1 MRSFFQVLS
10 VAEVVL
16 KLTSFPPLP
25 VETVPLSDAL
35 GRVLAAGVT
44 ADEDLPL
51 AARSSMDGYA
61 VRAEDL
67 FGAGELSPAYIE
79 CVAQVSV
86 DKPTERAIGPGE
98 CASIVTGG
106 ILPEGADAVV
116 MVEHTSAL
124 EGDESGGVVTGTI
137 EVRRAVAPGEHV
149 MLRGEDAES
158 GSEALS
164 AGIRLRPQEIGLL
177 AALGKT
183 EVPVGRLPRAAVL
196 STGDEVI
203 PIDQKPR
210 PGQVRDVNSPAL
222 AAMIA
227 RAGATPISLG
237 LVPDQEAALEKA
249 LREGLEQCDALF
261 LSGGSS
267 IGVRDLTLAVVSRL
281 PGAEILAHG
290 VAMRPGKPLVLAR
303 VEQGGSAKA
312 IFGLPGQVTSAQVVM
327 HVLGLPFL
335 RGLMGDTASF
345 SWSRRAF
352 VPAVMGRNVASK
364 QGREDYVRIRLE
376 RSSKQELPVAQ
387 PVLGPSGLLRTLV
400 EADGL
405 VRIPAGD
412 EGLYEG
418 RKVAVCPLWHPGE
431 EPEGL
436 S

>member
-1 MRSFFQVLS
+1 MRSFFHVLS
-10 VAEVVL
+10 VAEAIE
-16 KLTSFPPLP
+16 KLVSFPILNAEP
-25 VETVPLSDAL
+25 VPLHAAL
-35 GRVLAAGVT
+35 GRVLAEDVQAR
-44 ADEDLPL
+44 EDLPL

-67 FGAGELSPAYIE
+67 FGAGESAPSYLE
-79 CVAQVSV
+79 CVAQVAV
-86 DKPTERAIGPGE
+86 DKPSDRALAPGE
-98 CASIVTGG
+98 CAGIVTGG

-124 EGDESGGVVTGTI
+124 EGDESGGAVRGTV
-137 EVRRAVAPGEHV
+137 EMRRAVAPGENV
-149 MLRGEDAES
+149 MLRGEDAEA
-158 GSEALS
+158 GSVALG
-164 AGIRLRPQEIGLL
+164 AGTRLRPQEIGLL
-177 AALGKT
+177 AALGCMD
-183 EVPVGRLPRAAVL
+183 VPVGRLPRAAVL

-203 PIDQKPR
+203 PIDQTPR
-210 PGQVRDVNSPAL
+210 PGQVRDVNGPAL

-227 RAGATPISLG
+227 RAGGVPVPLG
-237 LVPDQEAALEKA
+237 LVRDEEPPLEKA
-249 LREGLEQCDALF
+249 LRDGLEQSDAVF

-267 IGVRDLTLAVVSRL
+267 VGVRDLTLSVVSRL
-281 PGAEILAHG
+281 PGAQILAHG

-303 VEQGGSAKA
+303 VEQGGAVKA

-335 RGLMGDTASF
+335 RRLMGDPSPF
-345 SWSRRAF
+345 SWQRRALI
-352 VPAVMGRNVASK
+352 PAVMGRNVASR
-364 QGREDYVRIRLE
+364 QGREDYVRVRFE
-376 RSSKQELPVAQ
+376 RSLRSDQLLAQ

-418 RKVAVCPLWHPGE
+418 RTVMVCPLWQPGE

>member
-10 VAEVVL
+10 VAEAIE
-16 KLTSFPPLP
+16 KLASFPTLGAEQLPLFN
-25 VETVPLSDAL
+25 AL
-35 GRVLAAGVT
+35 GRVLADDVHAR
-44 ADEDLPL
+44 EDLPL
-51 AARSSMDGYA
+51 ATRSSMDGYA

-67 FGAGELSPAYIE
+67 FGAGESSPAYIE
-79 CVAQVSV
+79 CVAQVAV
-86 DKPTERAIGPGE
+86 DTPTDRALAPGE
-98 CASIVTGG
+98 CAGIVTGG
-106 ILPEGADAVV
+106 ILPQGADAVV

-124 EGDESGGVVTGTI
+124 EGDESGGELRGTVEI
-137 EVRRAVAPGEHV
+137 RRAVAPGENV

-158 GSEALS
+158 GSVALG
-164 AGIRLRPQEIGLL
+164 AGTRLRPQEIGLL
-177 AALGKT
+177 AALGYVDAT
-183 EVPVGRLPRAAVL
+183 VGRQPRAAVL

-203 PIDQKPR
+203 PVDQTPR
-210 PGQVRDVNSPAL
+210 PGQVRDVNGPAL

-227 RAGATPISLG
+227 RAGGVPVPLG
-237 LVPDQEAALEKA
+237 LVRDEEAPLEKA
-249 LREGLEQCDALF
+249 LRDGLERSDAVF

-267 IGVRDLTLAVVSRL
+267 VGVRDLTLSVVSRL
-281 PGAEILAHG
+281 PGAQILAHG

-303 VEQGGSAKA
+303 VEHGGAVKA

-335 RGLMGDTASF
+335 RWLMGDPAPF
-345 SWSRRAF
+345 SWDRRAMI
-352 VPAVMGRNVASK
+352 PAVVGRNVASK
-364 QGREDYVRIRLE
+364 QGREDYVRVRFE
-376 RSSKQELPVAQ
+376 RSEHADLPFAQ

-418 RKVAVCPLWHPGE
+418 RKIKVCPLWHPGE

-436 S
+436 T